1 LVISSHNSF
10 RMLFDKIASV
20 YFIWQLYRCTFV
32 RYVWPSWRSK
42 CNSSFHRSRKV
53 DMNVRTWRRFHI
65 KRTKTW
71 STTYVSACNFA
82 CDPTLRKR
90 LQSLSCSYGR
100 ITSIPVKINFIAA
113 PRCQF
118 FHIVGTL
125 YRIAILREPR
135 GWNTTNSAAA
145 ELHRSPC
152 SCSLFEMSSRPS
164 FSILAFSNRAKSA
177 MHYTRVKRRSG
188 LRIRN
193 QRLTPSCQRR
203 RHARGVPEFCAWSV
217 RCGYYT
223 EVWGLVRSI

>member
-1 LVISSHNSF
+1 
-10 RMLFDKIASV
+10 
-20 YFIWQLYRCTFV
+20 
-32 RYVWPSWRSK
+32 
-42 CNSSFHRSRKV
+42 
-53 DMNVRTWRRFHI
+53 MNVRTWRRFHI

-71 STTYVSACNFA
+71 ITTYVSACNFA

-193 QRLTPSCQRR
+193 QVDTKLPTTSTCTWCARVLCMICALWILYGSLGFGQIHLTRSLSS
-203 RHARGVPEFCAWSV
+203 SV
-217 RCGYYT
+217 VNDQSVSLRK
-223 EVWGLVRSI
+223 